1 MPTTY
6 TKEVILTG
14 DLNTQGDSY
23 TIHNLNSANW
33 VTTSSDNSG
42 ANPVISFVI
51 ADWPG
56 SQGSTRTA
64 NFAIRHWLYNAGDVQ
79 DIHEATFDIIQHA
92 ESQVIITPT
101 TTEATTTEATTTE
114 ATTTEATTTEAT
126 TTEATTT
133 EATTTEATT
142 TEATTTEIG
151 TIQVTGSDTLTVG
164 DSGGGQ
170 SVPFTVSPNEG
181 GMAYSYS
188 PPGSPLNTP
197 GHINFVTD
205 STGAIESVAPDWIN
219 SITATIDATGVNGV
233 LNFVVSQNT
242 VYETPTTTSTPPP
255 TMSESLE
262 R

>member
-92 ESQVIITPT
+92 ESQVIITP
-101 TTEATTTEATTTE
+101 
-114 ATTTEATTTEAT
+114 T